1 MSRSWRAGALLIVGL
16 ATFAVA
22 CSPSAS
28 ERPASSAPASQAASA
43 PAGST
48 TVNVVLT
55 NAGCTPDVDSVP
67 AGTITFEATNDG
79 GDAVD
84 EVELLAG
91 EDVLAEAENL
101 APGLS
106 GSFTVDLEP
115 GGYILLCPG
124 AETPETPFEVVEAS
138 S

>member
-1 MSRSWRAGALLIVGL
+1 MSRSWRVGALLIVGL

-22 CSPSAS
+22 CSP
-28 ERPASSAPASQAASA
+28 SAPASQAASA

-115 GGYILLCPG
+115 GSYILLCPG
-124 AETPETPFEVVEAS
+124 AERPETPFEVVEAS

>member
-1 MSRSWRAGALLIVGL
+1 MSHTWRPTALLIVGL
-16 ATFAVA
+16 ATLAVA

-28 ERPASSAPASQAASA
+28 DSLAASA
-43 PAGST
+43 RAGST
-48 TVNVVLT
+48 TVTVALT

-67 AGTITFEATNDG
+67 AGMVTFEATNDG

-84 EVELLAG
+84 EVELLQG
-91 EDVLAEAENL
+91 EDVLAETENL

-115 GGYILLCPG
+115 GSYTLLCPG
-124 AETPETPFEVVEAS
+124 AEVPETPFEVVEAAS
-138 S
+138 

>member
-1 MSRSWRAGALLIVGL
+1 MNRSGRTGAWLIVGL
-16 ATFAVA
+16 AALAVA
-22 CSPSAS
+22 CSPGGS
-28 ERPASSAPASQAASA
+28 ERPDSSA

-55 NAGCTPDVDSVP
+55 NAGCTPDADSVP
-67 AGTITFEATNDG
+67 AGTITFEATNQG

-91 EDVLAEAENL
+91 EDILAEAENL

-106 GSFTVDLEP
+106 GSFTVVLEP
-115 GGYILLCPG
+115 GSYILLCPG
-124 AETPETPFEVVEAS
+124 AEVPETPFEVVEAS
-138 S
+138 T

>member
-1 MSRSWRAGALLIVGL
+1 MSRSWRTGALLTVGL
-16 ATFAVA
+16 ATLAVA
-22 CSPSAS
+22 CSPGAS
-28 ERPASSAPASQAASA
+28 ERPAASA

-115 GGYILLCPG
+115 GSYLLLCPG
-124 AETPETPFEVVEAS
+124 AEVPETPFEVVEAS

>member
-1 MSRSWRAGALLIVGL
+1 MSRISRTGAVLIVGL
-16 ATFAVA
+16 AALAVA
-22 CSPSAS
+22 CSPSGS
-28 ERPASSAPASQAASA
+28 DSPASGP

-48 TVNVVLT
+48 TVNVVL
-55 NAGCTPDVDSVP
+55 NNDGCTPDVDSAP
-67 AGTITFEATNDG
+67 AGTVTFEATNEG

-115 GGYILLCPG
+115 GSYTLLCPG